1 VAKVVETRRSRL
13 LLAALVVSHLVVI
26 SHQVDAGGGASLLER
41 VLFEIF
47 SPVQTAVAR
56 VVAGVSSAWSGYVA
70 LHGVREQNSAMQSRL
85 QAMEL
90 ELDQTRQRASES
102 ERLRE
107 LLALKQ
113 AIPLPTVAAEVVARE
128 GLPWFR
134 SVTLDKGTRDGV
146 ALDAPV
152 SSASG
157 VVGRV
162 IAVGPRAARV
172 QLLLDRDAGVGV
184 LLERSRATG
193 VASGQVGLE
202 DAGHSELLMK
212 YVSVL
217 ADVAPGDRVL
227 TSGLDRIYPKGL
239 VVGRVRSV
247 GASSGLFKEVLVTPT
262 ARFEELEGV
271 LVVTATGEPLTLT
284 ESVR

>member
-1 VAKVVETRRSRL
+1 MAKVVETRRSRL

-26 SHQVDAGGGASLLER
+26 SHQVDAGGGNSLLQR
-41 VLFEIF
+41 LLFEVL

-56 VVAGVSSAWSGYVA
+56 MLAGVSSAWSGYVA
-70 LHGVREQNSAMQSRL
+70 LRGVREQNGAMQARL
-85 QAMEL
+85 DALQIEL
-90 ELDQTRQRASES
+90 GHTRQQALES
-102 ERLRE
+102 ARLRE

-113 AIPLPTVAAEVVARE
+113 AVPLRTLAAEVVARE

-152 SSASG
+152 ISASG

-162 IAVGPRAARV
+162 ISVGPHAARV

-184 LLERSRATG
+184 VIERSRATG
-193 VASGQVGLE
+193 VASGQVRLE
-202 DAGHSELLMK
+202 DAGHPELLMK

-262 ARFEELEGV
+262 AHFEALEQV
-271 LVVTATGEPLTLT
+271 LVVTSAGESLTLV

>member
-1 VAKVVETRRSRL
+1 MAKVVETRRSRL

-56 VVAGVSSAWSGYVA
+56 VVAGVSSAWSSYVA
-70 LHGVREQNSAMQSRL
+70 LRGVREQNSAMQSRL
-85 QAMEL
+85 HAMEL

-107 LLALKQ
+107 LLALRQ

-146 ALDAPV
+146 ALDAAV
-152 SSASG
+152 ISASG

-162 IAVGPRAARV
+162 IAVGARAARV

-271 LVVTATGEPLTLT
+271 LVVTATGEALTLT